1 MNLKTSVL
9 SLAILTLGGFQIA
22 NAQSAPPMRFIP
34 ASSANYSARS
44 SRTID
49 RIVIHTIEGSE
60 AGAISW
66 FQNPRA
72 RVSAHYIVSHAGRVT
87 RMLRDSDIGYHARSY
102 NGRSIGIENEGW
114 AHRNTWTSAQMS
126 RLADLTAYLCKRYN
140 IPADRTRIVGHSEV
154 PNSRGKSDPG
164 PHFNWSSFISMVRS
178 RLNGGSTMPAPT
190 PTPTP
195 TPSSASTYEVTAS
208 SLNVRSSAWGTK
220 LGAISRGTKFVATGA
235 RSGDW
240 REIFYAGRKAWIH
253 SGYVRAASATV
264 QQVTTSSLNVRTG
277 ASTGYSRIGSVLNGQ
292 RYSQDTSSG
301 SWRRIQFDGRKGW
314 AHGNYLRQVR

>member
-1 MNLKTSVL
+1 MNLKTSAY
-9 SLAILTLGGFQIA
+9 SLAILTLCGFQIA

-66 FQNPRA
+66 FQNSRS

-87 RMLRDSDIGYHARSY
+87 RMLRDSDIGYHCRTW
-102 NGRSIGIENEGW
+102 NGRAIGIENEGW
-114 AHRNTWTSAQMS
+114 ASRNTWTSAQMA

-140 IPADRTRIVGHSEV
+140 IPADRTHLVGHVEV
-154 PNSRGKSDPG
+154 PGNTHTDPG

-178 RLNGGSTMPAPT
+178 RLGGGSTTPAPS
-190 PTPTP
+190 PTP
-195 TPSSASTYEVTAS
+195 TPSPSASTYEVTAS

-235 RSGDW
+235 RDGDW

-264 QQVTTSSLNVRTG
+264 QQVTTASLNVRTG
-277 ASTGYSRIGSVLNGQ
+277 ASTGYQRIGSVANGQ
-292 RYSQDTSSG
+292 RYTQDTSSG

-314 AHGNYLRQVR
+314 AHGNYLSQVR